1 MIIKTNRFLL
11 KKMKLKYVNKTY
23 LNWFNDEEVKKFIEF
38 KPKNKLSVLKE
49 NIETQLKEKNVIF
62 FAIFF
67 KKKHIGNIKFEKLN
81 FKQSTAY
88 LGILIGDKKW
98 RGKGVGFEVIDAA
111 CEHLFQKFKIS
122 KIYLGVQKRNTKALS
137 LYLKSGFV
145 FVKNTSS
152 KSYLMCR
159 NYYNNKIVLGT
170 AQFGLNYGIANK
182 AGKISIKDIRKIKS
196 LSLKKGMTTLE
207 TAQAYG
213 NSEEIIGD
221 INFKNFNHIS
231 KIQLD
236 TNKNTSN
243 YKKVLDKLV
252 RNSLKK
258 LRLKKI
264 YAFLFHN
271 SDDLLSKN
279 GKTIFK
285 ALNDLKKKGIVMN
298 LGVAVYNVTELEVL
312 TKKFK
317 FDIISIP
324 FNLFDRRFEN
334 SNIIKKLKENNV
346 KIYGRS
352 IFLQGLLLM
361 NVKNLPKYFKRWK
374 KLFYNFEKFAFKRK
388 FEKFHLCLNYAL
400 NSEILDKV
408 IIGVDNFNQF
418 KKVFKVSL
426 QNKKIFFPN
435 FGKVDNDLIIPTKWE
450 I

>member
-1 MIIKTNRFLL
+1 
-11 KKMKLKYVNKTY
+11 MKLKYVNKTY

-111 CEHLFQKFKIS
+111 CEHLFQEFKIS

-213 NSEEIIGD
+213 NSEEIIGE
-221 INFKNFNHIS
+221 INFKNFNIVS
-231 KIQLD
+231 KIKKI
-236 TNKNTSN
+236 NYENTSN
-243 YKKVLDKLV
+243 LKRFLDLVVRSSLRKL
-252 RNSLKK
+252 K
-258 LRLKKI
+258 LKKI
-264 YAFLFHN
+264 YAFLFHD
-271 SDDLLSKN
+271 SRDLLSKN
-279 GKTIFK
+279 GKSIFQ
-285 ALNDLKKKGIVMN
+285 AVNDLKKKGIVKN
-298 LGVAVYNVTELEVL
+298 IGVAVYDIIELESL
-312 TKKFK
+312 IKKFR

-334 SNIIKKLKENNV
+334 SKIIRKLKKENV

-361 NVKNLPKYFKRWK
+361 NFKNLPIFFKKWK
-374 KLFYNFEKFAFKRK
+374 KVFYKYESFIFQKKISK
-388 FEKFHLCLNYAL
+388 LDLCLNHAL
-400 NSEILDKV
+400 NSKILNKV
-408 IIGVDNFNQF
+408 VVGVDNFTHFEKIINT
-418 KKVFKVSL
+418 SL
-426 QNKKIFFPN
+426 RIKRIFLPS
-435 FGKVDNDLIIPTKWE
+435 FGKIDYKLINPTKWK
-450 I
+450 IKWILPVLFKLD